1 MSKGKPQGSGNYIV
15 LDVDTG
21 ACDGYYSYIGACD
34 VADMWRS
41 KLGRDGIVIV
51 ERISEHQGIGREALL
66 IERHREHLREVA
78 ASRR

>member
-1 MSKGKPQGSGNYIV
+1 MNESNPQGSGNYIV

-21 ACDGYYSYIGACD
+21 SCDGYYAYDFAVE
-34 VADMWRS
+34 VAAAWRD

-51 ERISEHQGIGREALL
+51 ERISKHQGIGREALL
-66 IERHREHLREVA
+66 IERHREHLRELA